1 MTQLQKKRDDLFIP
15 PINDGAS
22 INESTPDT
30 SEGQCFAFSGAVGG
44 VGVTSICIQTAFEL
58 AERSRN
64 KTSSQQDRAAARVC
78 VIDLDFENGTCGHYL
93 DLTPGMK
100 CKDLQRDPAEIDENL
115 IAAFN
120 RTHKSG
126 IDLLAVENSLQ
137 GNKTANPDCVL
148 ALLDHALGLYDF
160 IILDVPRLWQP
171 WTHAAVAAAN
181 HFAIVTELTIPA
193 LHITRRRIAALEAL
207 VERDKPI
214 DIILN
219 KHERIS
225 FKNSLRVSDAEQTL
239 QREIFVRLGLDT
251 DTVRDAIN
259 WGIPVG
265 TNRPDSRFAKDCR
278 ALTELWMRE
287 ISLRKACG

>member
-1 MTQLQKKRDDLFIP
+1 MTQPHKKHDVINMT
-15 PINDGAS
+15 PINDEAR
-22 INESTPDT
+22 PDGKT
-30 SEGQCFAFSGAVGG
+30 LHETEGQCFAFSGAVGG
-44 VGVTSICIQTAFEL
+44 TGVTSICIQTAFEL
-58 AERSRN
+58 TERSRS
-64 KTSSQQDRAAARVC
+64 KTSAQFSRSAPRVC

-93 DLTPGMK
+93 DLIPGIK
-100 CKDLQRDPAEIDENL
+100 NTDLQRDAAQIDKSL
-115 IAAFN
+115 VTAFT

-137 GNKTANPDCVL
+137 GNKDANPDCVL
-148 ALLDHALGLYDF
+148 AILDHALSLYDY

-207 VERDKPI
+207 VERDNPI

-219 KHERIS
+219 KHERVS

-239 QREIFVRLGLDT
+239 QREIFARLGLDT

-265 TNRPDSRFAKDCR
+265 TTRPDSRFAKDCR
-278 ALTELWMRE
+278 ALTEQWMRE
-287 ISLRKACG
+287 ISMRQVGG